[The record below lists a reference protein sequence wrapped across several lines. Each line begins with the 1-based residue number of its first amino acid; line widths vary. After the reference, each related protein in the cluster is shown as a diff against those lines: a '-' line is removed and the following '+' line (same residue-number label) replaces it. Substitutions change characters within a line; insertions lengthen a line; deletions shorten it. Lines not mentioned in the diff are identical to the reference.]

1 MKLVINRSLRLAGL
15 LFLVAAFAPL
25 MAQAQDVKL
34 QLQSLDKLEARAT
47 ESVDV
52 TLDGKLLQ
60 LAKIFLK
67 DSDPEEKA
75 IKDLVSGLK
84 GIYVK
89 VFEFDKE
96 GEYSAADVDSIR
108 AQLRAPGWTRMVGI
122 KSKKESENV
131 EVYMMTTTGSQIGGI
146 TVITTEPKELSVINI
161 AGSIDLEKLVQ
172 LSGKLGIPSLEIITN
187 KKAPKE

>member
-108 AQLRAPGWTRMVGI
+108 AQLRAPGWSRMVGI

-187 KKAPKE
+187 KK